1 MPIVHRG
8 DARSPLRVLLIED
21 HQADADL
28 IVAELTRGGFDVQ
41 QKRVD
46 DEPSLRRALEGG
58 TWDVVVCDSAL
69 SRITALDACEVLHSC
84 DSGAPLVVV
93 SDALDEETTS
103 ALIKAGA
110 CDLILKTHLV
120 PLGACINRELARRKQ
135 EAELEASRS
144 RLDLLTKVI
153 ANWDAGVIVYDAMIH
168 EDGFNRIVYANEAIN
183 RYTGFAAQDL
193 IGKSPSIFYSDEEN
207 FAARDKIQVAVRASV
222 ACSITLSHTREDGS
236 AMWVEMMTHPIR
248 SADGTIVNWMAV
260 RRDVTDLKRS
270 EEARVAT
277 ESRLALLMS
286 QLPVAV
292 LTYDRNLRVT
302 SASGAQLPV
311 FRGSLASFVGQNLR
325 DILTPDNPYT
335 DAIITMHERA
345 HDGESSSIIKD
356 EPAGSVETFVE
367 PFRNPEGDIIGSVTV
382 LVDVTESR
390 RAEAALRAEESRSR
404 IVLDQMPAMLWTIDN
419 DFMVTSSKGAGL
431 TGLKLKPDQLVGTS
445 LFDYLK
451 TNDPE
456 DKSVKAHQQS
466 LNGEAST
473 YLSTSGDRWLR
484 AHLEPLRDASG
495 SITGAIGVALDITA
509 EMEAQELV
517 RATEGRLELLVRQ
530 LPALMWATDRDMR
543 ITWTDGKALEGVG
556 VQRGQAVGMTLH
568 AYFRDVNPEVALVR
582 HHQEALNGNPV
593 GYFQEWMGR
602 LFNVHLEPIRAQD
615 GTVSGT
621 LGIAID
627 VTEQMQI
634 EEALRKS
641 ELSLAAAQE
650 IAHLGNWER
659 DFSTDVTTWSD
670 ECLRI
675 LGLVPGQDVLDPS
688 GFFDFDHPDD
698 AEFVR
703 RTIAESRASLGP
715 YSIDHRIVR
724 RDGAVRWVHEHG
736 EYILDEQRAPAK
748 LIGTLLDITERKQA
762 EERLAHLAHHD
773 PLTDL
778 PNRLMLDD
786 RLAQSIAHAERNG
799 RVAAVLFLDLD
810 RFKDINDTLGHSTGD
825 RLLTHVS
832 GRLLECLRTGDT
844 VARSGGDEFI
854 VVLADVAQLD
864 DVTKVANRIV
874 DSFSRPFALDGR
886 ELYVSASIGI
896 SVFPYDGHDVD
907 SLIRCADTA
916 MYQAKDS
923 GRNNFQ
929 FFTANMHAKAIARLS
944 LEGDLRRAIE
954 RGQFVLH
961 YQPVLNLASGQVVGA
976 EALLRWN
983 HPDRGLVLPA
993 DFVPLAEETGL
1004 IVSIGEWVLN
1014 SACAQ
1019 ARSWNDRA
1027 HDPIRVMVNISARQF
1042 QERNLGAVI
1051 DRALA
1056 AADLPAELLELE
1068 ITESVVMRDTE
1079 DTIRSLKSLKAKG
1092 LRLSVDDFGTG
1103 YSSLGCLKLFPIDT
1117 LKIDRSFVRDISV
1130 DAFDEAIAA
1139 AIVGLARSLHLRVIA
1154 EGVETPTQLAFL
1166 RRVGC
1171 DEMQGHLF
1179 SSAVSADEF
1188 EALLFEGRRLV
1199 ASA

>member
-1 MPIVHRG
+1 MPIVENG
-8 DARSPLRVLLIED
+8 DARLPLRVLLIAD
-21 HQADADL
+21 RQSDADL
-28 IVAELTRGGFDVQ
+28 IVAELERAGFDVQ
-41 QKRVD
+41 HGRVD
-46 DEPSLRRALEGG
+46 DERSLRAASEDGR
-58 TWDVVVCDSAL
+58 WDVVVCDREL
-69 SRITALDACEVLHSC
+69 SRFTALDACAVLRSC
-84 DSGAPLVVV
+84 ASDAPLVIV
-93 SDALDEETTS
+93 SDVLDEAATK
-103 ALIKAGA
+103 ALIDAGA
-110 CDLILKTHLV
+110 CDLILKPHLA
-120 PLGACINRELARRKQ
+120 PLGACVNRELLRRKQ
-135 EAELEASRS
+135 QAELEASRS

-153 ANWDAGVIVYDAMIH
+153 ANWDAGVIVYDAIVH

-183 RYTGFAAQDL
+183 RYTGFAAHEL
-193 IGKSPSIFYSDEEN
+193 IGKSPSIFYSSEAN
-207 FAARDKIQVAVRASV
+207 FAARDKIQDAIRARV
-222 ACSITLSHTREDGS
+222 ACAITLKHTRDDGS
-236 AMWVEMMTHPIR
+236 TMWVEMMTHPIR

-260 RRDVTDLKRS
+260 RRDITDFKRS

-292 LTYDRNLRVT
+292 LTYDRELRVT

-311 FRGSLASFVGQNLR
+311 FRGTLASFVGRHLC
-325 DILTPDNPYT
+325 DILAPDNPYT
-335 DAIITMHERA
+335 GAIISMHERA

-356 EPAGSVETFVE
+356 EPAGAVETFVE
-367 PFRNPEGDIIGSVTV
+367 PFRNPEGEIVGSVTV
-382 LVDVTESR
+382 LVDVTQSR
-390 RAEAALRAEESRSR
+390 RAESALRAEESRSR
-404 IVLDQMPAMLWTIDN
+404 LVLDQMPAMLWTIDTGLQI
-419 DFMVTSSKGAGL
+419 TSSKGAGL
-431 TGLKLKPDQLVGTS
+431 AGLGLKPDQLVGTS
-445 LFDYLK
+445 LFDYMQ
-451 TNDPE
+451 TTDPE
-456 DKSVKAHQQS
+456 FEPLKAHFGA
-466 LNGEAST
+466 LRGESVS
-473 YLSTSGDRWLR
+473 YLFTWADRR
-484 AHLEPLRDASG
+484 MRTHIEPLRDASG
-495 SITGAIGVALDITA
+495 AITGAIGVALDITA
-509 EMEAQELV
+509 ESEAQELV
-517 RATEGRLELLVRQ
+517 RAAEGRLELLVRQ
-530 LPALMWATDRDMR
+530 LPALMWATDREMR
-543 ITWTDGKALEGVG
+543 ITWTDGKALDGVG
-556 VQRGQAVGMTLH
+556 LERTQAVGMTLQ
-568 AYFRDVNPEVALVR
+568 AYFHDVDPGVELVR
-582 HHQEALNGNPV
+582 HHQSALDGKPI
-593 GYFQEWMGR
+593 GYYQEWMGR
-602 LFNVHLEPIRAQD
+602 LFNVHLEPIQASD

-659 DFSTDVTTWSD
+659 DFSTGATTWSD

-675 LGLVPGQDVLDPS
+675 LGLVPGQDVLDPM
-688 GFFDFDHPDD
+688 GFFEFDHPDD

-703 RTIAESRASLGP
+703 RTIAESRASLGA

-724 RDGAVRWVHEHG
+724 RDGVVRWVHEHG
-736 EYILDEQRAPAK
+736 EYILDEQKAPAK

-874 DSFSRPFALDGR
+874 DSFSRPFAIDGR
-886 ELYVSASIGI
+886 ELYASASIGI
-896 SVFPYDGHDVD
+896 SVFPHDGHDVD

-929 FFTANMHAKAIARLS
+929 FFTANMHAKAVARLS

-961 YQPVLNLASGQVVGA
+961 YQPVLNLASGRVVGA

-983 HPDRGLVLPA
+983 HPDRGLILPA

-1019 ARSWNDRA
+1019 AQSWSVRG

-1042 QERNLGAVI
+1042 QERNLGDVI
-1051 DRALA
+1051 DRALV

-1079 DTIRSLKSLKAKG
+1079 DTIRSLKSLKTKG

-1103 YSSLGCLKLFPIDT
+1103 YSSLGYLKLFPIDT

-1154 EGVETPTQLAFL
+1154 EGVETSTQLAFL

-1179 SSAVSADEF
+1179 SSAVPADDF
-1188 EALLFEGRRLV
+1188 EALLFEGRRLI
-1199 ASA
+1199 ATA

>member
-1 MPIVHRG
+1 MPIVQHG
-8 DARSPLRVLLIED
+8 DARLPLRVLLIED
-21 HQADADL
+21 RQADADL
-28 IVAELTRGGFDVQ
+28 IVAELERAGFDVQ
-41 QKRVD
+41 HERVD
-46 DEPSLRRALEGG
+46 DEPSLRSAFEDG
-58 TWDVVVCDSAL
+58 TRDVVVCDRELSRFSAL
-69 SRITALDACEVLHSC
+69 HASGVLNFCASH
-84 DSGAPLVVV
+84 APLVIV
-93 SDALDEETTS
+93 SDSLDEEATAT
-103 ALIKAGA
+103 LVKAGA
-110 CDLILKTHLV
+110 CDVIVKTHLGT
-120 PLGACINRELARRKQ
+120 LGACINRELARRKQ
-135 EAELEASRS
+135 QAELDASRS

-153 ANWDAGVIVYDAMIH
+153 ANWDAGVIVYDAIVH

-183 RYTGFAAQDL
+183 RYTGFAAHEL
-193 IGKSPSIFYSDEEN
+193 IGKSPSMFYSSEEN
-207 FAARDKIQVAVRASV
+207 FAARDRIQNAIRARV
-222 ACSITLSHTREDGS
+222 ACSITLKHTREDGS
-236 AMWVEMMTHPIR
+236 TMWVDMMTHPIR

-260 RRDVTDLKRS
+260 RRDVTDFKRS
-270 EEARVAT
+270 EEARIAT
-277 ESRLALLMS
+277 EIRLALLMS

-292 LTYDRNLRVT
+292 LTYDRELRIT

-311 FRGSLASFVGQNLR
+311 FRGTLASFVGQNLR
-325 DILTPDNPYT
+325 DILAPDNPFT
-335 DAIITMHERA
+335 DAIVSMHERA

-367 PFRNPEGDIIGSVTV
+367 PFRSPEGDIIGSVTV

-390 RAEAALRAEESRSR
+390 RAESALRAEESRSR
-404 IVLDQMPAMLWTIDN
+404 LVLDQMPAMLWTIDT
-419 DFMVTSSKGAGL
+419 DFRITSSKGAGL
-431 TGLKLKPDQLVGTS
+431 AGLGLKPDQLVGTS
-445 LFDYLK
+445 LYDYLQS
-451 TNDPE
+451 TNPE
-456 DKSVKAHQQS
+456 FEPVKAH
-466 LNGEAST
+466 LGALRGEACS
-473 YLSTSGDRWLR
+473 YLSTWGERR
-484 AHLEPLRDASG
+484 VRTHIEPLRDGSG
-495 SITGAIGVALDITA
+495 AITGAIGVALDITA

-517 RATEGRLELLVRQ
+517 RAAEGRLELLVRQ
-530 LPALMWATDRDMR
+530 LPALMWATDREMR
-543 ITWTDGKALEGVG
+543 ITWTDGKALDGVG
-556 VQRGQAVGMTLH
+556 VERGQAVGMDLQT
-568 AYFRDVNPEVALVR
+568 YFRGVGPEVALVR
-582 HHQEALNGNPV
+582 HHQDALHGKPV

-602 LFNVHLEPIRAQD
+602 LFNVHLEPIRATD
-615 GTVSGT
+615 GTVNGT

-627 VTEQMQI
+627 VTDQMQI

-659 DFSTDVTTWSD
+659 DFSTGVTTWSD

-675 LGLVPGQDVLDPS
+675 LGLVPGQDVLDPT
-688 GFFDFDHPDD
+688 GFFEFDHPDD

-703 RTIAESRASLGP
+703 RTVAESIASLGA
-715 YSIDHRIVR
+715 YGIDHRIVR
-724 RDGAVRWVHEHG
+724 RDGVVRWVHEHG
-736 EYILDEQRAPAK
+736 EYILDEQGAPAK

-874 DSFSRPFALDGR
+874 DSFSRPFGIDGR
-886 ELYVSASIGI
+886 ELYASASIGI

-929 FFTANMHAKAIARLS
+929 FFTANMHAKAVARLS

-961 YQPVLNLASGQVVGA
+961 YQPVLNLASGRVVGA

-983 HPDRGLVLPA
+983 HPDRGLILPA

-1019 ARSWNDRA
+1019 AQSWTERG

-1042 QERNLGAVI
+1042 QERNLGDVI
-1051 DRALA
+1051 DRALI
-1056 AADLPAELLELE
+1056 AADLPADLLELE

-1103 YSSLGCLKLFPIDT
+1103 YSSLGYLKLFPIDT

-1179 SSAVSADEF
+1179 SSAVPADEF

-1199 ASA
+1199 ATA

>member
-1 MPIVHRG
+1 FVGR
-8 DARSPLRVLLIED
+8 
-21 HQADADL
+21 
-28 IVAELTRGGFDVQ
+28 
-41 QKRVD
+41 
-46 DEPSLRRALEGG
+46 SLRE
-58 TWDVVVCDSAL
+58 
-69 SRITALDACEVLHSC
+69 
-84 DSGAPLVVV
+84 
-93 SDALDEETTS
+93 
-103 ALIKAGA
+103 
-110 CDLILKTHLV
+110 IL
-120 PLGACINRELARRKQ
+120 A
-135 EAELEASRS
+135 
-144 RLDLLTKVI
+144 
-153 ANWDAGVIVYDAMIH
+153 
-168 EDGFNRIVYANEAIN
+168 
-183 RYTGFAAQDL
+183 
-193 IGKSPSIFYSDEEN
+193 
-207 FAARDKIQVAVRASV
+207 
-222 ACSITLSHTREDGS
+222 
-236 AMWVEMMTHPIR
+236 
-248 SADGTIVNWMAV
+248 
-260 RRDVTDLKRS
+260 
-270 EEARVAT
+270 
-277 ESRLALLMS
+277 
-286 QLPVAV
+286 
-292 LTYDRNLRVT
+292 
-302 SASGAQLPV
+302 
-311 FRGSLASFVGQNLR
+311 
-325 DILTPDNPYT
+325 PDNPFT
-335 DAIITMHERA
+335 EAIVSMHERA

-367 PFRNPEGDIIGSVTV
+367 PFRSPEGEIIGSVTV

-390 RAEAALRAEESRSR
+390 LAEAALRAEESRSR
-404 IVLDQMPAMLWTIDN
+404 IVLDQMPAMLWTLDTDYRI
-419 DFMVTSSKGAGL
+419 TSSKGAGL
-431 TGLKLKPDQLVGTS
+431 AGLGLKPDELVGTS
-445 LFDYLK
+445 LYDYLK
-451 TNDPE
+451 TSDPSDE
-456 DKSVKAHQQS
+456 SVKAHQQCMR
-466 LNGEAST
+466 GEACT
-473 YLSTSGDRWLR
+473 YISSGGDRRLR

-495 SITGAIGVALDITA
+495 NVTGLIGVALDITA

-517 RATEGRLELLVRQ
+517 RAAEGRLELLVRQ
-530 LPALMWATDRDMR
+530 LPALMWATDREMR

-556 VQRGQAVGMTLH
+556 VERAQAVGMTLQ
-568 AYFRDVNPEVALVR
+568 AYFRDVCTEEALVR
-582 HHQEALNGNPV
+582 HHQGALDGKPV
-593 GYFQEWMGR
+593 GYLHEWMGR
-602 LFNVHLEPIRAQD
+602 RFNVHLEPIRATD

-634 EEALRKS
+634 EEALRRS

-659 DFSTDVTTWSD
+659 DFSTGATTWSD

-675 LGLVPGQDVLDPS
+675 LGLVPGQDVIDPT

-703 RTIAESRASLGP
+703 RTVAESRASLGA

-724 RDGAVRWVHEHG
+724 RDGVVRWVHEHG
-736 EYILDEQRAPAK
+736 EYTLDERGAPAK

-874 DSFSRPFALDGR
+874 DSFSRPFAIDGR
-886 ELYVSASIGI
+886 ELYASASIGI

-983 HPDRGLVLPA
+983 HPDRGLILPA

-1019 ARSWNDRA
+1019 AQSWSERGHA
-1027 HDPIRVMVNISARQF
+1027 PIRVMVNISARQF
-1042 QERNLGAVI
+1042 QERNLGDVI
-1051 DRALA
+1051 DRALI

-1079 DTIRSLKSLKAKG
+1079 DTIRSLKSLKKKG

-1103 YSSLGCLKLFPIDT
+1103 YSSLGYLKLFPIDT

-1139 AIVGLARSLHLRVIA
+1139 AIVGLARSLRLRVIA
-1154 EGVETPTQLAFL
+1154 EGVETATQLAFL

-1179 SSAVSADEF
+1179 SSAVPADEF
-1188 EALLFEGRRLV
+1188 ETILFEGRRLV
-1199 ASA
+1199 ATA

>member
-1 MPIVHRG
+1 MPIVQQG
-8 DARSPLRVLLIED
+8 DAHLRLRVLLIED
-21 HQADADL
+21 RQADADL
-28 IVAELTRGGFDVQ
+28 IVAELERAGFDVQ
-41 QKRVD
+41 HRRVD
-46 DEPSLRRALEGG
+46 DEASLRRALDDDL
-58 TWDVVVCDSAL
+58 WDVVVCNREPSQFTAL
-69 SRITALDACEVLHSC
+69 SACAVLSSNGA
-84 DSGAPLVVV
+84 DAPLVIL
-93 SDALDEETTS
+93 SDALDEEANAS
-103 ALIKAGA
+103 LIKAGA
-110 CDLILKTHLV
+110 CDVILKSHLAS
-120 PLGACINRELARRKQ
+120 LGGSIHRELNRRTQ
-135 EAELEASRS
+135 IAELEASRS

-153 ANWDAGVIVYDAMIH
+153 ANWDAGVIVYDAIVH
-168 EDGFNRIVYANEAIN
+168 EDGFNRVVYANEAIN
-183 RYTGFAAQDL
+183 RYTGFHAHDL
-193 IGKSPSIFYSDEEN
+193 IGKSPSVFYSDEEN
-207 FAARDKIQVAVRASV
+207 FAARNKIQDAIRARV
-222 ACSITLSHTREDGS
+222 ACSIRLKHTREDGS
-236 AMWVEMMTHPIR
+236 TMWVDMMTYPIR

-260 RRDVTDLKRS
+260 RRDVTELKRS

-277 ESRLALLMS
+277 ESRLALLMA

-292 LTYDRNLRVT
+292 LTYDRDLRVT

-325 DILTPDNPYT
+325 EILAPDNPYA
-335 DAIITMHERA
+335 DAIFSMHLRA

-356 EPAGSVETFVE
+356 EPSGSVETFVE
-367 PFRNPEGDIIGSVTV
+367 PFRNPEGEIVGSVTV

-404 IVLDQMPAMLWTIDN
+404 LVLDQMPAMLWTIDN
-419 DFMVTSSKGAGL
+419 EYRITSSKGAGL
-431 TGLKLKPDQLVGTS
+431 AGLGLKPDELVGTS

-451 TNDPE
+451 MNDPADE
-456 DKSVKAHQQS
+456 GLRAHQQS
-466 LNGEAST
+466 LRGEAYTYIST
-473 YLSTSGDRWLR
+473 AGDRRIR
-484 AHLEPLRDASG
+484 AHLEPLRDANG
-495 SITGAIGVALDITA
+495 DITGVIGVALDITA

-517 RATEGRLELLVRQ
+517 RAAEGRLELLVRQ
-530 LPALMWATDRDMR
+530 LPALMWATDREMR
-543 ITWTDGKALEGVG
+543 ITWTDGKALEAVG
-556 VQRGQAVGMTLH
+556 VERAQAVGMTLQ
-568 AYFRDVNPEVALVR
+568 AYFHDVGSEATLVR
-582 HHQEALNGNPV
+582 HHQDALDGKPV
-593 GYFQEWMGR
+593 GYLQEWMGR
-602 LFNVHLEPIRAQD
+602 RFNVHLEPIRATD

-627 VTEQMQI
+627 VTGQMQI

-641 ELSLAAAQE
+641 EVSLAAAQE

-659 DFSTDVTTWSD
+659 DFKAGTTTWSL

-675 LGLVPGQDVLDPS
+675 LGLVPGQDPMDPD
-688 GFFDFDHPDD
+688 GFFEFDHPDD

-703 RTIAESRASLGP
+703 RTVAESRASLGA

-724 RDGAVRWVHEHG
+724 RDGVVRWVHEHG
-736 EYILDEQRAPAK
+736 EYILDEHGAPAK

-874 DSFSRPFALDGR
+874 DSFSRPFAIDGR
-886 ELYVSASIGI
+886 ELYASASIGI

-929 FFTANMHAKAIARLS
+929 FFTANMHAKAVARLS

-961 YQPVLNLASGQVVGA
+961 YQPVLDLASGRVVGA

-983 HPDRGLVLPA
+983 HPDRGLILPA
-993 DFVPLAEETGL
+993 EFVPLAEETGL

-1019 ARSWNDRA
+1019 ARCWTERG

-1042 QERNLGAVI
+1042 QERNLGDVI

-1056 AADLPAELLELE
+1056 SAKLPAELLELE
-1068 ITESVVMRDTE
+1068 ITESVVMRDTD

-1103 YSSLGCLKLFPIDT
+1103 YSSLGYLKLFPIDT

-1179 SSAVSADEF
+1179 SCAVPADEF
-1188 EALLFEGRRLV
+1188 EALLFEGRRLI

>member
-1 MPIVHRG
+1 MPIVHNG
-8 DARSPLRVLLIED
+8 DARSPLRVLMIED
-21 HQADADL
+21 RHADAQL
-28 IVAELTRGGFDVQ
+28 VVRELERAGFDVQ
-41 QKRVD
+41 QARVD
-46 DEPSLRRALEGG
+46 DEPSLRSALADGQ
-58 TWDVVVCDSAL
+58 WDLVVCDSDLARL
-69 SRITALDACEVLHSC
+69 TTLDACAVLQSC
-84 DSGAPLVVV
+84 DSDAPLVIV
-93 SDALDEETTS
+93 SDALDEAAT
-103 ALIKAGA
+103 AVLLKAGA
-110 CDLILKTHLV
+110 CDLILKTHLGQ
-120 PLGACINRELARRKQ
+120 LAASFNRELLRRKQ
-135 EAELEASRS
+135 QAELEASRS

-153 ANWDAGVIVYDAMIH
+153 ANWDAGVIVYDAIVH
-168 EDGFNRIVYANEAIN
+168 EDGFNRVVYANEAIN
-183 RYTGFAAQDL
+183 RYTGFAAHEL
-193 IGKSPSIFYSDEEN
+193 IGKSPSIFYSSEEN
-207 FAARDKIQVAVRASV
+207 FAARDRIQDAIRARV
-222 ACSITLSHTREDGS
+222 ACSITLKHVRTDGS
-236 AMWVEMMTHPIR
+236 TMWVEMMTHPIR

-292 LTYDRNLRVT
+292 LTYDRDLRVT
-302 SASGAQLPV
+302 SASGAQLPI

-325 DILTPDNPYT
+325 EILAPGNPYT
-335 DAIITMHERA
+335 DAIISMHERA
-345 HDGESSSIIKD
+345 HDGESSSIVKD

-367 PFRNPEGDIIGSVTV
+367 PFRNPEGDIVGSVTV

-390 RAEAALRAEESRSR
+390 RAEAALRAEESQSR
-404 IVLDQMPAMLWTIDN
+404 LVLDQMPAMLWTIDTG
-419 DFMVTSSKGAGL
+419 FRITSSKGAGL
-431 TGLKLKPDQLVGTS
+431 AGLGLKPNQLVGTS
-445 LFDYLK
+445 LFDYMG
-451 TNDPE
+451 TTDPE
-456 DKSVKAHQQS
+456 FEPLKAHYS
-466 LNGEAST
+466 ALRGESIS
-473 YLSTSGDRWLR
+473 YLFTWEERSMRT
-484 AHLEPLRDASG
+484 HIEPLRDANG
-495 SITGAIGVALDITA
+495 TVTGAIGVALDITA
-509 EMEAQELV
+509 EAEAHELV
-517 RATEGRLELLVRQ
+517 RAAEGRLELLVRQ
-530 LPALMWATDRDMR
+530 LPALMWATDREMR
-543 ITWTDGKALEGVG
+543 VTWTDGKALEGVG
-556 VQRGQAVGMTLH
+556 IERSQAVGTTVQE
-568 AYFRDVNPEVALVR
+568 YFRDVCTEDALVR
-582 HHQEALNGNPV
+582 HHQNALAGNAV
-593 GYFQEWMGR
+593 GYLHEWMGR
-602 LFNVHLEPIRAQD
+602 RFNVHLEPIRAAD

-621 LGIAID
+621 LGIGID
-627 VTEQMQI
+627 VTGQMEI

-659 DFSTDVTTWSD
+659 DFSTGATTWSD

-675 LGLVPGQDVLDPS
+675 LGLVPGQDTIDPT

-703 RTIAESRASLGP
+703 RTVAESRASLSA

-724 RDGAVRWVHEHG
+724 RDDVVRWVHEHG
-736 EYILDEQRAPAK
+736 EYILDEHGAPAK

-874 DSFSRPFALDGR
+874 DSFSRPFAIDGR
-886 ELYVSASIGI
+886 ELYASASIGI

-929 FFTANMHAKAIARLS
+929 FFTANMHAKAVARLS

-954 RGQFVLH
+954 RRQFVLH
-961 YQPVLNLASGQVVGA
+961 YQPVLNLASGRVVGA

-983 HPDRGLVLPA
+983 HPDRGLILPA

-1019 ARSWNDRA
+1019 AQSWSERG

-1042 QERNLGAVI
+1042 QERNLGDVI
-1051 DRALA
+1051 DRALV

-1103 YSSLGCLKLFPIDT
+1103 YSSLGYLKLFPIDT

-1154 EGVETPTQLAFL
+1154 EGVETTTQLAFL

-1179 SSAVSADEF
+1179 SSAVPADEF

-1199 ASA
+1199 ATA